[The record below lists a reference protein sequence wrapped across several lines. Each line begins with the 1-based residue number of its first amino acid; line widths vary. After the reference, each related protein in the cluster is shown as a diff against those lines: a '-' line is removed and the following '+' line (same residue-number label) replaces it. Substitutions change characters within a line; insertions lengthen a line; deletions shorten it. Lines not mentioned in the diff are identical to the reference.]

1 MVDFAVSGFDI
12 DPEKLGLTA
21 EARFQIE
28 KVVATDES
36 IKSSIQRMKPIKE
49 RCDELYGDD
58 KITYDNLKIAVA
70 LLIRQFGVTDGVVRW
85 TPEKMEELRGEYPK
99 EGGEEGEEEVTR
111 IPDTPDFEDEALSQ
125 NSTSSDGSLGKRK
138 LPEVSAMRKKMK
150 TKSLFK

>member
-1 MVDFAVSGFDI
+1 M
-12 DPEKLGLTA
+12 
-21 EARFQIE
+21 
-28 KVVATDES
+28 ATDNC
-36 IKSSIQRMKPIKE
+36 IKSSIQRLKPIKE

-85 TPEKMEELRGEYPK
+85 TPEKLEELRGEYPK

-111 IPDTPDFEDEALSQ
+111 IPDTPDFKDEALSQ
-125 NSTSSDGSLGKRK
+125 NSTSSDGSSGKRK

-150 TKSLFK
+150 TNSLFK